1 MGEAVVRITS
11 LLAAAGGSCSRGCTT
26 QDKLHWWGK
35 GLGDDECV
43 ALAERLQ
50 EPGRP
55 RLKHLLLGSNH
66 VGDRCIHALSS
77 AARNG
82 ALKSL
87 YALGLSRNRI
97 TDVGCEALAGAM
109 RAGQLPQ
116 LTDLYISRN
125 RVGNGCAAALAS
137 VLRIPRAPPLKRIGL
152 GDGSADEAGLSSLLA
167 AQLEELVGLAA
178 AEPASYGA
186 RLPSR
191 LRTVALLIGS
201 ASGAAPGASP
211 REAAQSAGYASL
223 RSDHSGCPC
232 GAACA
237 GELAPRGQPEQQ
249 QRALRDQGGRGP
261 RHLFGGRSGPGP
273 ADHGVGGV
281 LASAGGEAPRE
292 GPGVGTGQARQTAAP
307 DAIAP
312 PHTAAT
318 RSAAGCVLSA
328 YGSCNGLSLCT

>member
-55 RLKHLLLGSNH
+55 RLKHLLLGSNY

-167 AQLEELVGLAA
+167 AQLEELVGLVA

-201 ASGAAPGASP
+201 ASGAEPLPGRPPKAPVTLRCVPTTQAAL
-211 REAAQSAGYASL
+211 AAQPARASSRREVNLSNNSGLCAIKEAEVRATSLVAG
-223 RSDHSGCPC
+223 
-232 GAACA
+232 A
-237 GELAPRGQPEQQ
+237 GLAPLTTVSVACSRARGVRRPARG
-249 QRALRDQGGRGP
+249 RALGQGKRGKR
-261 RHLFGGRSGPGP
+261 RH
-273 ADHGVGGV
+273 
-281 LASAGGEAPRE
+281 
-292 GPGVGTGQARQTAAP
+292 QT
-307 DAIAP
+307 
-312 PHTAAT
+312 
-318 RSAAGCVLSA
+318 R
-328 YGSCNGLSLCT
+328 

>member
-1 MGEAVVRITS
+1 M
-11 LLAAAGGSCSRGCTT
+11 
-26 QDKLHWWGK
+26 
-35 GLGDDECV
+35 
-43 ALAERLQ
+43 
-50 EPGRP
+50 
-55 RLKHLLLGSNH
+55 N
-66 VGDRCIHALSS
+66 
-77 AARNG
+77 
-82 ALKSL
+82 
-87 YALGLSRNRI
+87 
-97 TDVGCEALAGAM
+97 
-109 RAGQLPQ
+109 
-116 LTDLYISRN
+116 
-125 RVGNGCAAALAS
+125 
-137 VLRIPRAPPLKRIGL
+137 
-152 GDGSADEAGLSSLLA
+152 
-167 AQLEELVGLAA
+167 ELVGLAA

-292 GPGVGTGQARQTAAP
+292 GPGVGAGQARQTAAP